1 MSMLSDIITIGD
13 KVEIRILQE
22 VLRGYEVSE
31 KAHIFKSQLHDII
44 SEDEIVLAMP
54 MEAAKVILLPMDVRY
69 DVCFFTKKGLYN
81 CTATIK
87 DRYKEDNLYEIVMTL
102 TSQLQKFQRRKFYRL
117 ECLVDFTYYILQDEE
132 EIGMNDPYAAH
143 EHHLKNYPSDERKTG
158 IIVDISGGGVRTIT
172 PDNLPKGTELLLF
185 FQIIM
190 DDMEYSFSSFAH
202 VVKSNL
208 LDKQTNRYES
218 RIEYKKIHKNERER
232 IVKYIFKE
240 EREKRQNQKK

>member
-1 MSMLSDIITIGD
+1 MISDILGIGD

-22 VLRGYEVSE
+22 VLRGYELSE

-44 SEDEIVLAMP
+44 SEDEVVLAMP

-69 DVCFFTKKGLYN
+69 DICFYTKKGLYN

-102 TSQLQKFQRRKFYRL
+102 TSQLQKYQRRKFYRL
-117 ECLVDFTYYILQDEE
+117 ECLVDFTYYILKDPDEIAME
-132 EIGMNDPYAAH
+132 DPYAAH
-143 EHHLKNYPSDERKTG
+143 EHHLKKYPQEERKTG
-158 IIVDISGGGVRTIT
+158 VIVDISGGGVRTVT
-172 PDNLPKGTELLLF
+172 PDFIPKGTELLLF
-185 FQIIM
+185 FKIVM
-190 DDMEYSFSSFAH
+190 DDLEYAFSTFAH
-202 VVKSNL
+202 VVDGKLIENQT
-208 LDKQTNRYES
+208 DKYES
-218 RIEYKKIHKNERER
+218 RMEYKKIHKNERER